1 MKVTARSF
9 GAGAYYEVVINT
21 VHGELSEDLTE
32 REVAD
37 LVDSLLYSSI
47 LTGKPRSEVITTLLE
62 YGIITNEQILDYL
75 EEW

>member
-1 MKVTARSF
+1 MKITARSF
-9 GAGAYYEVVINT
+9 GKKYYEVVVNT
-21 VHGELSEDLTE
+21 VHGELNEDLSE
-32 REVAD
+32 EEV
-37 LVDSLLYSSI
+37 VEVVEELLYSSI